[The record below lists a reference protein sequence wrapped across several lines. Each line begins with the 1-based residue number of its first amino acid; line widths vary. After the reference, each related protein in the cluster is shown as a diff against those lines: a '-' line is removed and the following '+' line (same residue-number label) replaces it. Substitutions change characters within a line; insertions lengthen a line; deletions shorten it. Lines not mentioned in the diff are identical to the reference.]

1 MFRGKERGGKRK
13 GEERE
18 KDGRKR
24 DGGTRERE
32 SVVLHTHIRY
42 SRKSTHSIIP
52 SRYQAVKFTT
62 SQSTCTF
69 TTVHTTRT
77 THIHTQPPKS
87 QGIDSFSMCMK
98 TATK

>member
-24 DGGTRERE
+24 DGGTSERE
-32 SVVLHTHIRY
+32 TECGAIHPYTIVGSPPQYNT
-42 SRKSTHSIIP
+42 KQIP
-52 SRYQAVKFTT
+52 SSEQARVL
-62 SQSTCTF
+62 CTF

>member
-32 SVVLHTHIRY
+32 TECGATHPHAIVG
-42 SRKSTHSIIP
+42 SP
-52 SRYQAVKFTT
+52 P
-62 SQSTCTF
+62 
-69 TTVHTTRT
+69 TV
-77 THIHTQPPKS
+77 
-87 QGIDSFSMCMK
+87 
-98 TATK
+98 